1 MADDQS
7 VEGLDF
13 GDAGDP
19 VRIRRW
25 EESDIPALVAVQRE
39 CYPGMAEETYMD
51 ERKLRMQL
59 AAFPE
64 GQFLAEIDGRIV
76 GYASSLI
83 VILDD
88 ESPWHSYDEITGVG
102 TFGTHDPAGD
112 TLYGADIAVVPD
124 WRGKGLAARLYKRR
138 KALLTRFNLRRMVA
152 GGRLPGYSEHAKR
165 LKPIQ
170 YVEAVKQGQLRD
182 QALSAHLKAGYT
194 VRGIHYGYL
203 RDGES
208 MNYATFL
215 EMPNPEFDPARRLI
229 AGAPI
234 RRPVRKIRVCAC
246 QYQLRPLTDW
256 AQFEMQVEFFADA
269 AKEFHCHFL
278 LLPELFTV
286 QLFTLL
292 PSDIDT
298 HEAVREIAKMHD
310 QYVELCKRMAVK
322 HGLYFIAG
330 SHPVIDEEGDLLN
343 VAHLFT
349 PSGDVYTQP
358 KLHMTPS
365 ERNYYDMQPGD
376 VLRVFDTPLGRI
388 GILVCYDIEFPE
400 LSRLLMKQGVEV
412 LFVPFATTE
421 RKGYH
426 RVRHCA
432 QARAI
437 ENVIYVV
444 LAGCVGNLPQ
454 VNSFLITY
462 GQAAVCTPCDF
473 SFPKD
478 GVLAEG
484 EPNNESVCI
493 AELDLNDLAIQRDI
507 GTVRPLQDRRDDLY
521 QVSSTMRIETIQ
533 VR

>member
-1 MADDQS
+1 MADNKTT
-7 VEGLDF
+7 
-13 GDAGDP
+13 DAPDPSDP
-19 VRIRRW
+19 VQIRRW
-25 EESDIPALVAVQRE
+25 RTTDIPALVQVQRE
-39 CYPGMAEETYMD
+39 CYPGMPEETFMD

-59 AAFPE
+59 TAFPD
-64 GQFLAEIDGRIV
+64 GQYLAEADGRIV
-76 GYASSLI
+76 GYSSSLI

-124 WRGKGLAARLYKRR
+124 WRGKGIAARLYKRR
-138 KALLTRFNLRRMVA
+138 KAVLKRFNLRRMVA

-165 LKPIQ
+165 LSPMQ
-170 YVEAVKQGQLRD
+170 YVDAVKQGQLRD
-182 QALSAHLKAGYT
+182 QALSAHLKAGYE

-215 EMPNPEFDPARRLI
+215 EMPNPDFDPARRLI

-234 RRPVRKIRVCAC
+234 RRPVRKIRVCAS

-256 AQFEMQVEFFADA
+256 SQFEMQVEFFADTA
-269 AKEFHCHFL
+269 NEYHCHFL

-292 PSDIDT
+292 PSDT
-298 HEAVREIAKMHD
+298 NSLEAVREIAKMHD
-310 QYVELCKRMAVK
+310 RYTDLCTRMAEK
-322 HGLYFIAG
+322 HGLYLIAG
-330 SHPVIDEEGDLLN
+330 SHPVIDDEGDLLN

-349 PSGDVYTQP
+349 PSGRVYTQP

-365 ERNYYDMQPGD
+365 ERDYYNMQPGD

-388 GILVCYDIEFPE
+388 GILICYDVEFPE
-400 LSRLLMKQGVEV
+400 LARLLTQQGVEV
-412 LFVPFATTE
+412 LFVPSATTE

-437 ENVIYVV
+437 ENDIYVV
-444 LAGCVGNLPQ
+444 LAGVVGNLPQ

-473 SFPKD
+473 AFPKD

-484 EPNNESVCI
+484 EPNNETVVI

-521 QVSSTMRIETIQ
+521 QVVSSLPIETVQ